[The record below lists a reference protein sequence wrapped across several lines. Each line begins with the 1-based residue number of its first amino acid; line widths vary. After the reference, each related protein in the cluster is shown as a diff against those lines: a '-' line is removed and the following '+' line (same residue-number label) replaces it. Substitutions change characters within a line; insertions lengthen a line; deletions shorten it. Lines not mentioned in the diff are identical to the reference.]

1 MQIESSDTSLRFLA
15 LIFEVLQVFY
25 GDIPK
30 NVEFHKKRART
41 NLTCCEVLK
50 SKKKIYR
57 AHTSCRQ
64 NIMREKWKLL
74 SQWFWHK
81 KYGEKS
87 CHFFQ
92 ILGAVLHLQANPIWP
107 FLSGIGLDW
116 LRHYSSSF
124 LRDLSCPI
132 FHE

>member
-50 SKKKIYR
+50 SKKKYTG
-57 AHTSCRQ
+57 HTLVVDKTLCVKNESSYH
-64 NIMREKWKLL
+64 NGFDIKIMVKSHAIFFKSWGPFCICKLI
-74 SQWFWHK
+74 QFD
-81 KYGEKS
+81 
-87 CHFFQ
+87 
-92 ILGAVLHLQANPIWP
+92 P
-107 FLSGIGLDW
+107 F
-116 LRHYSSSF
+116 
-124 LRDLSCPI
+124 
-132 FHE
+132 